1 MKKYFI
7 NITLF
12 GLLAVLLL
20 SGTSC
25 KKDYTNPAAVPED
38 QAFSSPQAMTG
49 VAIGLQ
55 RIYTAGRASNLYNR
69 VTINGLLTSELTV
82 LNQGNT
88 GEYQLQLGRRFCR
101 WYQYISSEACGPAA
115 IRSFMM
121 PIM

>member
-69 VTINGLLTSELTV
+69 VTINGS
-82 LNQGNT
+82 
-88 GEYQLQLGRRFCR
+88 
-101 WYQYISSEACGPAA
+101 IDK
-115 IRSFMM
+115 
-121 PIM
+121 

>member
-12 GLLAVLLL
+12 GLLAGLLL
-20 SGTSC
+20 SETSC

-69 VTINGLLTSELTV
+69 VTINGLLTMNL
-82 LNQGNT
+82 LFNNQ
-88 GEYQLQLGRRFCR
+88 
-101 WYQYISSEACGPAA
+101 W
-115 IRSFMM
+115 
-121 PIM
+121 